1 MRRERDRGCECFLVA
16 VLGVF
21 FGFFF
26 FSYAMVLVG
35 GFALRGVVWCGVV
48 RRGVMAGM
56 WTGMVGWM
64 VWDGWMGGFCLMYP
78 WVGLVVW

>member
-1 MRRERDRGCECFLVA
+1 
-16 VLGVF
+16 
-21 FGFFF
+21 
-26 FSYAMVLVG
+26 MVLVG